1 MIRRIT
7 RRPIDAGRL
16 IRKVTDKSAGGIVLF
31 VGTVRNTSEAG
42 EVKGIFYEAYKEM
55 AEKRIEQIEEEA
67 KKNWPIKKIAVLH
80 RVGKLKLSEISVA
93 VAVSSAH
100 RKEAFEACRFII
112 DRIKQD
118 APIWKKEL
126 LKTGTEKWVEG
137 LPISKEASTGT

>member
-137 LPISKEASTGT
+137 LPISNAASTGT

>member
-137 LPISKEASTGT
+137 LPISKAASTGT

>member
-137 LPISKEASTGT
+137 LPISKAASSGT